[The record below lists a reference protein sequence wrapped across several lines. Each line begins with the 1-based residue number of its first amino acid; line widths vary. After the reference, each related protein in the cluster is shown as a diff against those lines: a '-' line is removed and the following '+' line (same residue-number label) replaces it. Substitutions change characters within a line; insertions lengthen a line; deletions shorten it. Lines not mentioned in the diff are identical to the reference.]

1 MPRIGVDDR
10 LAAALRSPVGRFAP
24 PVALMGLIFFL
35 SAQPDLNS
43 GLGLVD
49 FIGRKLI
56 HATEF
61 GLLWFLFLR
70 AFGFRRP
77 WVAAAI
83 AVGYAATDE
92 IHQHFVHGRHGTPI
106 DVAIDSVGV
115 VIAWLL
121 YSGARRAGPGRR
133 RDGSEPAALGGDEHG
148 LRAVDRAQL
157 AGDVVQMGADGG
169 RRER

>member
-1 MPRIGVDDR
+1 
-10 LAAALRSPVGRFAP
+10 VGRFAP

-61 GLLWFLFLR
+61 GLLWFLWLR
-70 AFGFRRP
+70 AFRFRSP
-77 WVAAAI
+77 WLAAAL

-92 IHQHFVHGRHGTPI
+92 FHQHFVHGRHGTPI
-106 DVAIDSVGV
+106 DVAIDSLGV
-115 VIAWLL
+115 VIAWAL
-121 YSGARRAGPGRR
+121 YSAGRRAQPGGGRR
-133 RDGSEPAALGGDEHG
+133 GSEPAALGGDEDR
-148 LRAVDRAQL
+148 LRAVDRSEL
-157 AGDVVQMGADGG
+157 PVDVVQVGADGG